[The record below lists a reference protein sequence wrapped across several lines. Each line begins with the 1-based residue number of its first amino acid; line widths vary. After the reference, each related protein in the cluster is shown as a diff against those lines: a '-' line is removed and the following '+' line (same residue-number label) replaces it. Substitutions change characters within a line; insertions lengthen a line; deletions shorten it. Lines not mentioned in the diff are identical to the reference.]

1 MFNELE
7 VVYWYMINKDLCIKD
22 VPADDFLSYLLSSA
36 LHAKSLTL
44 DDEIKVFEAFIGHNY
59 P

>member
-7 VVYWYMINKDLCIKD
+7 IVYWFLLNKDLGIKD
-22 VPADDFLSYLLSSA
+22 VSAQDFLSCLLSSA
-36 LHAKSLTL
+36 LYAKSLTL
-44 DDEIKVFEAFIGHNY
+44 DEEIKVFEAFIGHNY